1 MIIQSLLDT
10 DLYKFTQ
17 QQAVLQLYPD
27 AEVTYRFKN
36 RGNQVLGERVLERL
50 QEELASISEV
60 SLTQDEFDYLNDL
73 RFLKPGYL
81 AYLKNYRFDPNQV
94 HAWLENGSLALK
106 ISGPWVETILWEV
119 PLMAM
124 ISQIYFEENGDDLSN
139 AQAQAQN
146 KARRLDHKC
155 HFADFGTRRRRS
167 LAVHRDVVGGLM
179 VADTFTGTSN
189 VLLAK
194 EFGLRPIGTMAHE
207 FIMGVSALESL
218 RHANRY
224 ALRKWKEVYTGDL
237 GIALTD
243 TFGSTAFWKDFDR
256 ELAKVYDGVRHDSG
270 DPIEFG
276 HAAIAHYESLGIEP
290 SGKKIVFSD
299 GLNVKKALKIAEA
312 FADVVTPFF
321 GIGTHFTND
330 FASPALNMVIKLRT
344 VNDIPVVK
352 LSDEPGKE
360 TGQDCA
366 VGVAKWIFGRD

>member
-1 MIIQSLLDT
+1 M
-10 DLYKFTQ
+10 

-27 AEVTYRFKN
+27 AKATYRFKN
-36 RGNQVLGERVLERL
+36 RGSQILGERVIERL
-50 QEELASISEV
+50 HQELGCISEI
-60 SLTQDEFDYLNDL
+60 SLNEDEFDYLSGL

-81 AYLKNYRFDPNQV
+81 AYLKNYHFDPNQV
-94 HAWLENGSLALK
+94 NARLENGNLALN
-106 ISGPWVETILWEV
+106 ISGPWIETILWEV

-124 ISQIYFEENGDDLSN
+124 ISQIYFEESEDGLSN
-139 AQAQAQN
+139 AHTNALE

-167 LAVHRDVVGGLM
+167 LAVHRNVVSSLM
-179 VADTFTGTSN
+179 AADTFTGTSN
-189 VLLAK
+189 VMLAK

-207 FIMGVSALESL
+207 WIMGVSALESL

-224 ALRKWKEVYTGDL
+224 ALRKWKEVYKGDL

-276 HAAIAHYESLGIEP
+276 HAAIAHYESHGIEP
-290 SGKKIVFSD
+290 SGKKIIFSD

-360 TGQDCA
+360 TGQEDA
-366 VGVAKWIFGRD
+366 VQVAKWTFGRN